1 MNFFTFCGFYVS
13 DFISVK
19 QVGVEKVRVRSQN
32 VQCNVST
39 QISLRRCNPL
49 THYLQLFQDTTSLLQ
64 KL

>member
-1 MNFFTFCGFYVS
+1 MNFFTFCEFYVS

-39 QISLRRCNPL
+39 PISLRKCNPL
-49 THYLQLFQDTTSLLQ
+49 TQ
-64 KL
+64 